1 MEAAASFEA
10 ILKKINSVDVN
21 VNEIVTDISS
31 LWENSA
37 SKTFK
42 VKKSYVNK
50 NSKQKRWFNDK
61 CKQQRVTY
69 VNSKN
74 FYRRSKTTQNF
85 QNMKECS
92 KKYKLEMRKAR
103 KEMQKNFEQKLRGL
117 KSSHTLKCKLIT
129 TRVLFLS

>member
-1 MEAAASFEA
+1 MYIWDNCKKTQFIEAIDNLKIEA
-10 ILKKINSVDVN
+10 ILKKFNSVDVN

-31 LWENSA
+31 LWETSA

-74 FYRRSKTTQNF
+74 FYKISKTTQNF
-85 QNMKECS
+85 RNMKECS
-92 KKYKLEMRKAR
+92 KSI
-103 KEMQKNFEQKLRGL
+103 N
-117 KSSHTLKCKLIT
+117 
-129 TRVLFLS
+129 